1 MRSEAQCPREQ
12 RKGEG
17 SSSAALNLCALL
29 PSDIEFHLGGLE
41 DLPDLMGSAVWE
53 GVASWRRCR
62 EGGLLRAG
70 WCMVWIM
77 DARLYGSVLIGLFQ
91 GQIYELTN
99 VTPPRHSALQTR
111 EQTLALWSLQLQCSW
126 RPLLLAACRAL

>member
-1 MRSEAQCPREQ
+1 VRSEAQCPREQ

-53 GVASWRRCR
+53 GLASWRRCR